1 MQLALCRTGSKHM
14 PSSTISFSF
23 PGWDFAGKEER
34 TTFAA
39 PATHDWLEDL
49 DELQGEE
56 AQEGSTAEVAVV
68 AAKAEGGANWL
79 GCAEWPDDI
88 AHAVLSHLDVRALS
102 DARACC
108 LHWKRIA
115 QSDLLWERLWEAN
128 PRFCTRPARQPCG
141 SVFRLPGA
149 AQPTAFLRYL
159 TRARARKLYE
169 WVDLQKV
176 ALRLSHSCQQRLP
189 LPLTLTLTLTL
200 PVPVRVPIP
209 VPVLR
214 RAGRDSSCFSRPRP
228 SRSHPLLAG

>member
-1 MQLALCRTGSKHM
+1 M

-39 PATHDWLEDL
+39 PATHDWLDDL

-56 AQEGSTAEVAVV
+56 AEEGSTAEVV

>member
-1 MQLALCRTGSKHM
+1 M

-56 AQEGSTAEVAVV
+56 AEEGSTAEVAVV

-176 ALRLSHSCQQRLP
+176 ALQPLALLPAALLLPLTLALTLP
-189 LPLTLTLTLTL
+189 LPLTLTLTL
-200 PVPVRVPIP
+200 PVPVRVRVPIP
-209 VPVLR
+209 VPR

>member
-1 MQLALCRTGSKHM
+1 M

-56 AQEGSTAEVAVV
+56 AEEGSTAEVAVV

-88 AHAVLSHLDVRALS
+88 AHAVLSHLDLRALS

-176 ALRLSHSCQQRLP
+176 ALRLSHSCQQCLPLTLTPTLTLPLPLP
-189 LPLTLTLTLTL
+189 LPLTLTLRSARRST
-200 PVPVRVPIP
+200 RRR
-209 VPVLR
+209 LR
-214 RAGRDSSCFSRPRP
+214 RRRRRRPP
-228 SRSHPLLAG
+228 STRRRT

>member
-88 AHAVLSHLDVRALS
+88 AHAVLSHLVYT
-102 DARACC
+102 
-108 LHWKRIA
+108 HT
-115 QSDLLWERLWEAN
+115 AN
-128 PRFCTRPARQPCG
+128 GKAGASAAAGTD
-141 SVFRLPGA
+141 PG
-149 AQPTAFLRYL
+149 
-159 TRARARKLYE
+159 
-169 WVDLQKV
+169 D
-176 ALRLSHSCQQRLP
+176 
-189 LPLTLTLTLTL
+189 
-200 PVPVRVPIP
+200 
-209 VPVLR
+209 
-214 RAGRDSSCFSRPRP
+214 
-228 SRSHPLLAG
+228 

>member
-1 MQLALCRTGSKHM
+1 MPIAVAAVREDVHVICFAAFAAPIVVGGLLPATDPEVCAAAIRRSLEHM

-23 PGWDFAGKEER
+23 PGWDFEGKEER

-56 AQEGSTAEVAVV
+56 AEEGSTAEVAVV

-79 GCAEWPDDI
+79 GSAEWPDDI

-108 LHWKRIA
+108 LHWKRVA

-141 SVFRLPGA
+141 TVFRLPGA

-176 ALRLSHSCQQRLP
+176 APRLSHSC
-189 LPLTLTLTLTL
+189 
-200 PVPVRVPIP
+200 
-209 VPVLR
+209 
-214 RAGRDSSCFSRPRP
+214 
-228 SRSHPLLAG
+228 